1 MKTVEVR
8 YFAFYREQAG
18 RESERLETAF
28 ETAGELFDSLC
39 SRHDL
44 AAAGGAK
51 LAINDEI
58 VDRASKLSDGDTIL
72 VFPPVSGG

>member
-8 YFAFYREQAG
+8 YFALYREQVG
-18 RESERLETAF
+18 RESERFETAL

-44 AAAGGAK
+44 TAASDTK

>member
-8 YFAFYREQAG
+8 D
-18 RESERLETAF
+18 SERLEVAF
-28 ETAGELFDSLC
+28 DTAGELFDSLC
-39 SRHDL
+39 GRYEL
-44 AAAGGAK
+44 AAAGNAK

-58 VDRASKLSDGDTIL
+58 ADRGSKLRDGDTVL